1 MQRCRL
7 RKICSLSTQ
16 HTNYGYIASHILVS
30 WNKDKHNMQYEKCQY
45 IVWEMHCF
53 KRFFLIKLW
62 EMHVNI
68 LILIIIYL
76 IIRQVLLFMRIWE
89 MISKN
94 HWFLIK
100 FRATYLCS
108 ITLFMA
114 IPGYFK
120 MHIAWIIYL
129 LFLICRYP
137 FIHQPFNELY

>member
-1 MQRCRL
+1 MNGYVYSSASACSLEWNDRNEGRKMQRCRL

-89 MISKN
+89 MIL
-94 HWFLIK
+94 FFFFCFK
-100 FRATYLCS
+100 FGNG
-108 ITLFMA
+108 LFCC
-114 IPGYFK
+114 
-120 MHIAWIIYL
+120 L
-129 LFLICRYP
+129 LFSCLFFYC
-137 FIHQPFNELY
+137 

>member
-1 MQRCRL
+1 
-7 RKICSLSTQ
+7 
-16 HTNYGYIASHILVS
+16 
-30 WNKDKHNMQYEKCQY
+30 
-45 IVWEMHCF
+45 
-53 KRFFLIKLW
+53 
-62 EMHVNI
+62 
-68 LILIIIYL
+68 
-76 IIRQVLLFMRIWE
+76 MRNDF
-89 MISKN
+89 KN